1 MVTPSRVCE
10 LKSGDAIKFVSEME
24 SHPHGCVSWNVQVD
38 GKLTVTL
45 YVTPSRVCELKSSW
59 FEAYAS
65 WCPSHTLTGVWVEIS
80 GFLKISLVK
89 AVTPSRVCELKSL
102 WGDTEGIFKS
112 HPHGCVSWNSGELN
126 MPLLLESH
134 PHGCVSWNSR
144 IQISYCVFI
153 RVTPSRVCELKLPGR
168 RDITTSVVTPS
179 RVCELKYEALS
190 NSAQEWG
197 GHTLTGVWV
206 EISLWRFGVARLSMS
221 HTLTGV
227 WVEISLMWYRLLRAM
242 VTPSRVCELK
252 F

>member
-134 PHGCVSWNSR
+134 PHGCVSWNFTLEVRGSSVEYESHPHGCVSWNFTDV
-144 IQISYCVFI
+144 ISVIKSHGHTLTGVWVEILRWCCRKYQGQ
-153 RVTPSRVCELKLPGR
+153 RVTPSRVCELK
-168 RDITTSVVTPS
+168 SF
-179 RVCELKYEALS
+179 Y
-190 NSAQEWG
+190 
-197 GHTLTGVWV
+197 
-206 EISLWRFGVARLSMS
+206 
-221 HTLTGV
+221 
-227 WVEISLMWYRLLRAM
+227 
-242 VTPSRVCELK
+242 
-252 F
+252 